1 MKKHMIL
8 KVGGSIL
15 YDHLL
20 NINFEL
26 FRRLKKWYWEAKN
39 EYESIVLVTG
49 GGGLSRN
56 VQDKVSEQI
65 GEEENLH
72 NIAMSLTQT
81 NATILT
87 SYLEDKEIFV
97 PKKLG
102 DAYEYLHSTGGKY
115 MVSGGLKVGW
125 STDMDAA
132 VFADILSMDRVHKIS
147 NVDAIYDKDPKEF
160 FEAKAFRDM
169 TWKQYFEM
177 FNIMPGQTHTPNSH
191 IPVDAHCAMYSEKKG
206 ISFHVTGGKL
216 LDEIEEIND
225 ILKEG
230 TFLHP

>member
-1 MKKHMIL
+1 MKKSIVL

-26 FRRLKKWYWEAKN
+26 FRKIKKWYWEVKE

-49 GGGLSRN
+49 GGGISRN
-56 VQDKVSEQI
+56 MQEKVVDSIGGEQD
-65 GEEENLH
+65 LH
-72 NIAMSLTQT
+72 SIAMSLTQT

-87 SYLEDKEIFV
+87 SYLEDKDIFV
-97 PKKLG
+97 PKRLG
-102 DAYEYLHSTGGKY
+102 DAYEYLHSEGSKY

-132 VFADILSMDRVHKIS
+132 VFADILGIDRVYKIS
-147 NVDAIYDKDPKEF
+147 NIDAIYTKDPKEF
-160 FEAKAFRDM
+160 FEAKPIRDM
-169 TWKQYFEM
+169 DWQEYFQM
-177 FNIMPGQTHTPNSH
+177 FSILPGQTHSPNSH
-191 IPVDAHCAMYSEKKG
+191 IPVDAHCSMYCEKKG
-206 ISFHVTGGKL
+206 ISFHVSGGKL
-216 LDEIEEIND
+216 LEEMGEIGD
-225 ILKEG
+225 ILNEG